1 MTKEESNYNRFH
13 VIAILLIVL
22 LFLIK
27 LSSSSASNNN
37 NNNNKYETPLSE
49 INSKAIHSLIIE

>member
-37 NNNNKYETPLSE
+37 NKYETPLSE